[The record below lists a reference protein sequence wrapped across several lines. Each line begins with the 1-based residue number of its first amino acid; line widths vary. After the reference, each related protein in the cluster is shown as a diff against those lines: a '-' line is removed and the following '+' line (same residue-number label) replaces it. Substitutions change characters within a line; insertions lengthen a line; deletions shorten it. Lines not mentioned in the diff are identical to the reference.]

1 MTSSSPLRRPTMND
15 VARDSGVSL
24 KTVSRVVNRVASVDP
39 ELAERVLASI
49 RRLDYRRNDLAANL
63 RSGTET
69 RTIGFVTADL
79 QNSFYTPIAT
89 ALGAVAG
96 SRGFHL
102 IIASSD
108 EDPDVERI
116 TTLDLCQRR
125 VSALVVVPTSGDHS
139 YLAPDVA
146 SGVPVVFVDRPG
158 SGLLADE
165 VLLDNRGGA
174 ASAIT
179 DLIDRGHHRIGLLL
193 DKPQIDTMQERL
205 AGVQEA
211 LTAAGLALDPLLVS
225 SAVHVPEDVPAALAA
240 MLALDEPPTAVFCGN
255 NRALIGAVE
264 YAWHAGIELDISG
277 FDDFETARLL
287 PVQVTIVGYDAAEL
301 GRRAAGLIF
310 DRLDGDDSPPRRVLL
325 PTELLV
331 RGGVPSAA
339 SMSRP

>member
-1 MTSSSPLRRPTMND
+1 MTSSSPQRRPTMND
-15 VARDSGVSL
+15 IARDAGVSL

-39 ELAERVLASI
+39 EMTDRVLASI

-79 QNSFYTPIAT
+79 QNAFYTPIAT
-89 ALGAVAG
+89 ALGAVA
-96 SRGFHL
+96 STRGFHL
-102 IIASSD
+102 ITASSD

-116 TTLDLCQRR
+116 TALDLCQRR
-125 VSALVVVPTSGDHS
+125 VSALVVVPTSGDHG

-165 VLLDNRGGA
+165 VLLDNGGGA
-174 ASAIT
+174 ASAIR

-193 DKPQIDTMQERL
+193 DKPEIHTMRERL
-205 AGVQEA
+205 VGAEKALAAG
-211 LTAAGLALDPLLVS
+211 GLALDPALVS
-225 SAVHVPEDVPAALAA
+225 YSVHVPEDVPAALSA
-240 MLALDEPPTAVFCGN
+240 MLALDDPPTAVFCGN

-264 YAWHAGIELDISG
+264 YVWHAGIHLQISG
-277 FDDFETARLL
+277 FDDFETSRLL
-287 PVQVTIVGYDAAEL
+287 PLQVTIVGYDAAEL
-301 GRRAAGLIF
+301 GRTAAGLIF
-310 DRLDGDDSPPRRVLL
+310 DRLDGDDSPPHRVLL

-339 SMSRP
+339 SLSHP